1 MGDEVDLKIQGTT
14 DEILLLKESL
24 PQIDEEILAQN
35 DILKEFE
42 DKFIIHM
49 ELAQQIPNL

>member
-42 DKFIIHM
+42 DKFIRHK
-49 ELAQQIPNL
+49 ELAQ